1 MKRTQKILA
10 FALSL
15 LMLITPI
22 LAGCGLDELES
33 QATTEQAPV
42 GGTEAPTTPDDPTD
56 NTKTTY
62 TVEIETIGG
71 MKMSDVSV
79 YIYSDDSLDDL
90 DGYSATDA
98 EGKVTFSLPKSDKYH
113 IVLSDIPDGYDLKES
128 YTFDGTTAKIVLTSH
143 VIEDATPNAAYK
155 LGDVMH
161 DFTVTTMDG
170 NAFKL
175 SEVLKE
181 KDAVVINF
189 WYTTCS
195 WCATEFPYMDSAY
208 QKYSDD
214 IEIIAVN
221 PYTNDTNEA
230 IKLFIGDYGLT
241 FPVARDTAGLA
252 TSFGVTSYPTSVF
265 IDRYGV
271 ICMIE
276 PGAIVSEKPFLY
288 IFDHFTG
295 DDYEQ
300 KLIRTSEDLIPVIT
314 PTEKMPASAEI
325 EKVLNTEGLSATY
338 RAEEDPATAEL
349 TWPFLIGEKDGV
361 SCIYASNQEV
371 DASYAII
378 YADVTMKK
386 GDVLALDYF
395 SSCELG
401 TDVLYVL
408 VDQKDILQISGE
420 GTDWETCYPF
430 VALEDGTYEVALC
443 YLKDESDAKGDDT
456 VYVKG
461 LRIVTETQINKKTY
475 IPRFCA
481 NNMASDGTGYKDY
494 VDVVFNAQDGYY
506 HVGTENGP
514 LLLVDLMK
522 ATRFS
527 DTSIYELAYNGQI
540 VLNNVNYYDKLL
552 PYFSYASN
560 ASLNGICTVN
570 QELMELL
577 KIVAEATG
585 LEAGNDKQWLQM
597 CLYYNAYGTDGV
609 ELEDPIKG
617 LSNESAYPTVEGKD
631 NPNYVTYNRVI
642 MPRGLKYKFVP
653 TKSGAYRITSNSE
666 IEVDGWIFLEDGS
679 QLCVYEGGERMYT
692 DQKNCSMVVYM
703 EEGQNYYINIAYYDV
718 YQVGTFSFTVEYIAP
733 TFDLFTIASPGYF
746 TFYENE
752 GVEDANDIIAGGID
766 VVLGSDGFYYEKRAD
781 GSQGSKLYADFSNLT
796 PIFSKILQEM
806 IDLGAFN
813 FTYSETDHEIIEI
826 IDKYGKDNCKTKL
839 KEIWGDNYDLNME
852 FYQVDEI
859 LAGKYH
865 GGGRDMT
872 EEIRK
877 YADKMITASD
887 APAVELFG
895 CVEVDETLAS
905 ILWKLMDKYTFDG
918 VENSWLKLCYYYR
931 HYGPTTANS

>member
-1 MKRTQKILA
+1 MKRTTKILA
-10 FALSL
+10 LALSL
-15 LMLITPI
+15 LMLFTPI
-22 LAGCGLDELES
+22 LAGCSTEGTEP
-33 QATTEQAPV
+33 ATTTEQ
-42 GGTEAPTTPDDPTD
+42 GTIDETEAPSTPDDPSG

-79 YIYSDDSLDDL
+79 YIYADDSLDDL

-98 EGKVTFSLPKSDKYH
+98 EGKVTFSLAKSDKYR
-113 IVLSDIPDGYDLKES
+113 IVLSDIPDGYDVKES
-128 YTFDGTTAKIVLTSH
+128 YPFEGNNAKIVLTSH
-143 VIEDATPNAAYK
+143 VIEESNPNASYK
-155 LGDVMH
+155 LGDVMY
-161 DFTVTTMDG
+161 DFTVNTMDG
-170 NAFKL
+170 KAFKL

-208 QKYSDD
+208 QKYKDD
-214 IEIIAVN
+214 IEIVAVN

-230 IKLFIGDYGLT
+230 IRLFMSEYGLS
-241 FPVARDTAGLA
+241 FPVAKDTANLA
-252 TSFGVTSYPTSVF
+252 NSFGVTSYPTSVF

-295 DDYEQ
+295 DDYKQ
-300 KLIRTSEDLIPVIT
+300 KLIHTSEDLIPVIT
-314 PTEKMPASAEI
+314 PTEKMPASEEI
-325 EKVLNTEGLSATY
+325 EKVLNAEGVSATY
-338 RAEEDPATAEL
+338 RPEEDPATAEL
-349 TWPFLIGEKDGV
+349 TWAFLLGEKNGEK
-361 SCIYASNQEV
+361 CIYASNKEV

-386 GDVLALDYF
+386 GEVLALDYF
-395 SSCELG
+395 SSCELSA
-401 TDVLYVL
+401 DYLYIL
-408 VDQKDILQISGE
+408 VDGKDIFQISGE

-443 YLKDESDAKGDDT
+443 YLKDESDGKGDDT
-456 VYVKG
+456 VYIKG
-461 LRIVTETQINKKTY
+461 LRIVTEAEINKATY

-481 NNMASDGTGYKDY
+481 TDMASDGTGYKNY
-494 VDVVFNAQDGYY
+494 VEIVFNAQDGYY

-522 ATRFS
+522 ATQFS
-527 DTSIYELAYNGQI
+527 GNSIYEMAYNGQI
-540 VLNNVNYYDKLL
+540 VLNNVNYYDDLL

-597 CLYYNAYGTDGV
+597 CLYYNAYGTNGE
-609 ELEDPIKG
+609 ELSDPIRG
-617 LSNESAYPTVEGKD
+617 LCNESAFIATEGKE

-653 TKSGAYRITSNSE
+653 TKSGAYRVTSDSQAD
-666 IEVDGWIFLEDGS
+666 VDGWIFLEDGS

-718 YQVGTFSFTVEYIAP
+718 YQVGTFSFTVEYLAP
-733 TFDLFTIASPGYF
+733 TFELFTLASPGYF

-752 GVEDANDIIAGGID
+752 GVEDMNDIVAGGID
-766 VVLGSDGFYYEKRAD
+766 VVLGTDGFYYEKRAD
-781 GSQGSKLYADFSNLT
+781 GSLGSKIYADFSTPT
-796 PIFSKILQEM
+796 PISTKTIQEM
-806 IDLGAFN
+806 IDLGGFN
-813 FTYSETDHEIIEI
+813 FTLSENDHYIVDVIN
-826 IDKYGKDNCKTKL
+826 KQGKENCKEYL
-839 KEIWGDNYDLNME
+839 KQLWGDTYDLNME
-852 FYQVDEI
+852 IYGVDDV

-865 GGGRDMT
+865 GKGSDMT
-872 EEIRK
+872 EVARQ
-877 YADKMITASD
+877 YLSKMITASD
-887 APAVELFG
+887 TTAVEMIG

-905 ILWKLMDKYTFDG
+905 ILWSLMDKYTFEG
-918 VENSWLKLCYYYR
+918 VENSWLKVCYYYR
-931 HYGPTTANS
+931 YYGPATTNA